1 MKKLHTLV
9 FALLSGTTLH
19 SLALAQGYP
28 SKPIR
33 IVVPFPPGGATDIIA
48 RAVGADLTRQWGQ
61 AVPIENRAG
70 AGGNLGADAVAKSAP
85 DGYTL
90 VMATV
95 GTHAIN
101 MSLYSKM
108 PYDTVKDFA
117 PVSLVAAVP
126 NILVVHPSVPAKSV
140 KELIDLA
147 RAKPGEI
154 NFASSGNGTSI
165 HLSGE
170 LFKTMTGVQ
179 MTHIPFNGSGPAMAS
194 LLGGQTTVMF
204 DNMPSALPHVRA
216 GKLRALAVTTITRA
230 PATPELPTI
239 AESGL
244 AGFDASSWFGILGPA
259 GTPREIVT
267 KLSAAIAGGLKNPEM
282 RDRLSSQG
290 AAPVGSTPEEF
301 AAHIQSEI
309 VKWAKVV
316 KASGA
321 KLD

>member
-1 MKKLHTLV
+1 MKRIV
-9 FALLSGTTLH
+9 AVCALLLAGG
-19 SLALAQGYP
+19 ALAQSYP

-48 RAVGADLTRQWGQ
+48 RAVGADLTRQWAQ
-61 AVPIENRAG
+61 PVAIENRAG
-70 AGGNLGADAVAKSAP
+70 AGGNLGADQVAKSAP

-108 PYDTVKDFA
+108 PYDTVRDFS

-126 NILVVHPSVPAKSV
+126 NILVVHPSVPVKSV

-147 RAKPGEI
+147 RSKPGTL
-154 NFASSGNGTSI
+154 NYASSGNGTSI

-179 MTHIPFNGSGPAMAS
+179 MTHIPYNGSGPAVAS
-194 LLGGQTTVMF
+194 LLGGQTNLMF
-204 DNMPSALPHVRA
+204 DNMPSALPHVKA
-216 GKLRALAVTTITRA
+216 GKLRALAVTTPRRA
-230 PATPELPTI
+230 AVVPDLPTI

-244 AGFDASSWFGILGPA
+244 PGFDASSWFGLLGPA
-259 GTPREIVT
+259 GVPRDIVG
-267 KLSAAIAGGLKNPEM
+267 KLSSAVIAGLQAPEM
-282 RDRLSSQG
+282 RERLSSQG
-290 AAPVGSTPEEF
+290 ADPIGSTPDQF

-309 VKWAKVV
+309 AKWAKVV